1 MVFRRISLTTLAFK
15 RAPQGAASIIAAT
28 CAAALCL
35 TGLSASETAAAAP
48 LKLVIHED
56 AGAEGDPLPPLS
68 RFNAL
73 KRSLETALGRPV
85 DLAVTRDRQR
95 VMDWIEKKQHDVF
108 MTNAA
113 DLAANAL
120 TSLGYEFIASGR
132 PDVTALFIGKGAP
145 IDNLKALSGAA
156 ISMPRAETMFGQ
168 VCASELRDFIGRQ
181 YTARFSTEF
190 SAVVYAVENNLSSV
204 GCIPSIA
211 RARETLAA
219 KGIKIVYEGR
229 PQPALPVVASP
240 GLSASDRAI
249 IAKTLTNFDED
260 NPAVKSLNVTGFTGG
275 GEIRLRALTA
285 WLTHK

>member
-1 MVFRRISLTTLAFK
+1 MNRHRLTLAVATLTLSLLTAL
-15 RAPQGAASIIAAT
+15 APDAN
-28 CAAALCL
+28 
-35 TGLSASETAAAAP
+35 AAP

-56 AGAEGDPLPPLS
+56 SGAEGDPLPPLS
-68 RFNAL
+68 RYSAL

-85 DLAVTRDRQR
+85 ELSFTRDRQR
-95 VMDWIEKKQHDVF
+95 VLEWMEKNQHDVF

-113 DLAANAL
+113 DLAAKAL

-145 IDNLKALSGAA
+145 IENLKSLSGMSV
-156 ISMPRAETMFGQ
+156 SMPRAETMYGQ

-181 YTARFSTEF
+181 YTARFSTEY
-190 SAVVYAVENNLSSV
+190 SAVVYAVENNLSTV
-204 GCIPSIA
+204 GCIPSMA
-211 RARETLAA
+211 RAKETLAA
-219 KGIKIVYEGR
+219 KGIKVVYEGR

-240 GLSASDRAI
+240 GLPAGDRAI
-249 IAKTLTNFDED
+249 IAKTLTNYDEE
-260 NPAVKSLNVTGFTGG
+260 NAVVKSLNVTGFTGG